1 MITAFPSTKVT
12 VLLSLTLLPKIGF
25 KFSQIFTLYNFLLFL
40 MSGTFRSAQHFFL
53 AFLSKVTHRFLCIF
67 YLSLDLCVNSFKYF
81 ELNFNL
87 CLMALLIS

>member
-1 MITAFPSTKVT
+1 MINAFPSTKVT

-25 KFSQIFTLYNFLLFL
+25 TFSQIFTLYNFLLFL
-40 MSGTFRSAQHFFL
+40 MSGIFRSAQYFFL
-53 AFLSKVTHRFLCIF
+53 ALLSKVKHRFLCIF

-81 ELNFNL
+81 ELSFNL